1 MTVDAV
7 VFDVGNVLYRWEPRS
22 LYERLIDNDRALDA
36 FMADVVSMEWHHQH
50 DMGRDFAD
58 TSAELSA
65 LYPEHRDLIA
75 LWASRFNDSLTDME
89 GMRSIVERLDARG
102 VPLFGITNFSHEF
115 WPPFRA
121 REAGLF
127 DRFADIVVS
136 GDEKMAKP
144 DPAIYQLA
152 FQRFGYSA
160 ERLIF
165 IDDRLDNIQA
175 AQAQGMATHHFFSAP
190 ALEAELRAIG
200 LL

>member
-1 MTVDAV
+1 MTVEAV

-22 LYERLIDNDRALDA
+22 LYRRLIGNDRALDA
-36 FMADVVSMEWHHQH
+36 FMSDVVTMEWHHQH

-75 LWASRFNDSLTDME
+75 LWGPCFNDSLTDME

-102 VPLFGITNFSHEF
+102 IPLFGITNFSHEF

-121 REAGLF
+121 READLF
-127 DRFADIVVS
+127 DRFRDIVVS

-152 FQRFGYSA
+152 LTRFGLSA
-160 ERLIF
+160 GQTIF
-165 IDDRLDNIQA
+165 IDDREDNIDA
-175 AQAQGMATHHFFSAP
+175 ARTEGMAGHLFTDAA
-190 ALEAELRAIG
+190 ALEADLTARG

>member
-1 MTVDAV
+1 MTVEAV

-22 LYERLIDNDRALDA
+22 LYRRLIGNDRALDA
-36 FMADVVSMEWHHQH
+36 FMSDVVTMEWHHQH

-65 LYPEHRDLIA
+65 LYPEHRELIA
-75 LWASRFNDSLTDME
+75 LWGPRFNDSLTDME

-102 VPLFGITNFSHEF
+102 IPLFGITNFSHEF

-127 DRFADIVVS
+127 DRFRDIVVS

-152 FQRFGYSA
+152 LTRFGLSA
-160 ERLIF
+160 GQTIF
-165 IDDRLDNIQA
+165 IDDREDNIDA
-175 AQAQGMATHHFFSAP
+175 ARSEGMAGHLFTSAA
-190 ALEAELRAIG
+190 ALEADLTARG

>member
-58 TSAELSA
+58 TSAELGA
-65 LYPEHRDLIA
+65 IYPEHRDLIA

-121 REAGLF
+121 READLF

-136 GDEKMAKP
+136 GYEKMAKP

-165 IDDRLDNIQA
+165 VDDRLDNIQA
-175 AQAQGMATHHFFSAP
+175 AQAQGMATHHFLSAT
-190 ALEAELRAIG
+190 ALEAELAAIG